1 MKREKKSLE
10 DKNMMYV
17 QQIMD
22 LEEVK
27 SLLLLLLL
35 LLLNVTHVG
44 AEENIIK

>member
-27 SLLLLLLL
+27 LQLLLLLLL
-35 LLLNVTHVG
+35 FIYLFNVIHVL
-44 AEENIIK
+44 